1 MQILL
6 YDYVYSKPK
15 VPLILTQLDKG
26 CRLSI
31 FEIIFDIKYSIFRHQ
46 KKKRNVDTKIHSG
59 FSAV

>member
-46 KKKRNVDTKIHSG
+46 KKRNVDTKIHSG